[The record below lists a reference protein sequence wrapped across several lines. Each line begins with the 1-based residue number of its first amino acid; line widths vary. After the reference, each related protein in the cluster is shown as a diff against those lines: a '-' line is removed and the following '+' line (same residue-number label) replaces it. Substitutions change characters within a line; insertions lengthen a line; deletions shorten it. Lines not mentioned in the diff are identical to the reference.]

1 MGQHWKKIWVGSAG
15 NMVEWFDWFVYASF
29 ATYFAGSFFPAGN
42 DTAKLM
48 NTAGIFAVGFFMRP
62 VGGWLLG
69 RVGDRKGRKA
79 ALTLT
84 VTLMSVS
91 AVLIAVAPTYGVA
104 GYGGVA
110 VLLIARL
117 LQGLSV
123 GGEYAASA
131 TYLTEASAPGRRG
144 FASSFQYVSMTAG
157 QILGLGLQIL
167 LQHTLSSSELHSWGW
182 RIPFVVGAL
191 GAAVIFY
198 LRRNML
204 ETEAYEAIETGTAT
218 MDTVPRGAV
227 TAGAAGVS
235 GGAGSAGAVAGG
247 GAGVAGDG
255 RAAGAGSVAAED
267 DRGTIRALLRH
278 KREALLV
285 MALTMGGTVAYYTYT
300 TYLTKYLSNS
310 AGLPKQTATLVSFC
324 ALLVFACLQPLAG
337 ALSDRVGR
345 RPLLITFAV
354 GSTFLTVP
362 IMTML
367 KHAGSFWPALG
378 LSLLALV
385 VVTGYTSI
393 NACVK
398 AELFPTAIRSL
409 GVALPYA
416 IANALFGGTA
426 EYVAL
431 WFKNAGVE
439 SGFYWYVA
447 GCAAV
452 SLVVYLTMRETRDI
466 DLKGTKSGEETSRTP
481 EVTAS

>member
-29 ATYFAGSFFPAGN
+29 ATYFAGSFFPEGN

-84 VTLMSVS
+84 VTLMSAS
-91 AVLIAVAPTYGVA
+91 AVLIAVAPTYAVA

-110 VLLIARL
+110 VLLVARL

-157 QILGLGLQIL
+157 QILGLGIQIILQR
-167 LQHTLSSSELHSWGW
+167 TLTSDELHSWGW
-182 RIPFVVGAL
+182 RIPFIVGAL

-204 ETEAYEAIETGTAT
+204 ETEAYEESDADASE
-218 MDTVPRGAV
+218 
-227 TAGAAGVS
+227 
-235 GGAGSAGAVAGG
+235 
-247 GAGVAGDG
+247 
-255 RAAGAGSVAAED
+255 
-267 DRGTIRALLRH
+267 RGTIRALMRH
-278 KREALLV
+278 KREAFLV
-285 MALTMGGTVAYYTYT
+285 IALTMGGTVAYYTYT

-324 ALLVFACLQPLAG
+324 ALIVFACLQPLAG
-337 ALSDRVGR
+337 ALSDRIGR

-367 KHAGSFWPALG
+367 RSAGSFWPALG

-398 AELFPTAIRSL
+398 AELFPTGIRSL

-431 WFKNAGVE
+431 WFKKGGIE

-466 DLKGTKSGEETSRTP
+466 DLKRIGGATEGTP
-481 EVTAS
+481 EADKVPAS

>member
-1 MGQHWKKIWVGSAG
+1 MGRAQWKKIWVGSAG

-29 ATYFAGSFFPAGN
+29 ATYFAGAFFPEGN

-69 RVGDRKGRKA
+69 RVADRKGRKT

-84 VTLMSVS
+84 VTLMSAS
-91 AVLIAVAPTYGVA
+91 ALLIAIAPTYSVA
-104 GYGGVA
+104 GYGGAA
-110 VLLIARL
+110 VLLVARL

-131 TYLTEASAPGRRG
+131 TYLTEASPPEHRG

-157 QILGLGLQIL
+157 QILGLGILIILQN
-167 LQHTLSSSELHSWGW
+167 TMSSQALHSWGW
-182 RIPFVVGAL
+182 RIPFIIGAL
-191 GAAVIFY
+191 AAAVVFY
-198 LRRNML
+198 LRRAML
-204 ETEAYEAIETGTAT
+204 ETEVYEESGD
-218 MDTVPRGAV
+218 DTP
-227 TAGAAGVS
+227 
-235 GGAGSAGAVAGG
+235 
-247 GAGVAGDG
+247 
-255 RAAGAGSVAAED
+255 
-267 DRGTIRALLRH
+267 DRLKGTITALLGH
-278 KREALLV
+278 KREAFLV
-285 MALTMGGTVAYYTYT
+285 IALTMGGTVAYYTYT
-300 TYLTKYLSNS
+300 TYLTKYLSHS
-310 AGLPKQTATLVSFC
+310 AGLPKETATLVSFC
-324 ALLVFACLQPLAG
+324 ALIIFACLQPLAG
-337 ALSDRVGR
+337 RLSDRIGR
-345 RPLLITFAV
+345 RPLLITFAL

-367 KHAGSFWPALG
+367 RHAGSFWPAFG

-385 VVTGYTSI
+385 VITGYTSI

-398 AELFPTAIRSL
+398 AELFPTGVRAL

-431 WFKNAGVE
+431 WFKDAGME
-439 SGFYWYVA
+439 SGFFWYVA

-452 SLVVYLTMRETRDI
+452 SLIVYLTMRETRDI
-466 DLKGTKSGEETSRTP
+466 DLKRVGAAAGHDAPAPAQVAAR
-481 EVTAS
+481 

>member
-1 MGQHWKKIWVGSAG
+1 MGREQWKKILVGSAG

-29 ATYFAGSFFPAGN
+29 ATYFAGAFFPDGN
-42 DTAKLM
+42 PTAQLM

-84 VTLMSVS
+84 VTLMSAS
-91 AVLIAVAPTYGVA
+91 AVLIAIAPTYAVA
-104 GYGGVA
+104 GYGGAV
-110 VLLIARL
+110 VLLVARL

-131 TYLTEASAPGRRG
+131 TYLTEASDPKRRG

-157 QILGLGLQIL
+157 QIVGLGLLIV
-167 LQHTLSSSELHSWGW
+167 LQRTMTDDALHGWGW
-182 RIPFVVGAL
+182 RIPFIVGAL
-191 GAAVIFY
+191 GAAIIFY

-204 ETEAYEAIETGTAT
+204 ETEVYEESADADATVGGDDKGT
-218 MDTVPRGAV
+218 MK
-227 TAGAAGVS
+227 
-235 GGAGSAGAVAGG
+235 
-247 GAGVAGDG
+247 
-255 RAAGAGSVAAED
+255 
-267 DRGTIRALLRH
+267 ALWAH
-278 KREALLV
+278 KREAFLV
-285 MALTMGGTVAYYTYT
+285 IALTMGGTVAYYTYT

-310 AGLPKQTATLVSFC
+310 AGLSKETATLVSFC
-324 ALLVFACLQPLAG
+324 ALVVFACIQPLAG
-337 ALSDRVGR
+337 ALSDRIGR

-362 IMTML
+362 IMTLL

-378 LSLLALV
+378 LALLALV

-398 AELFPTAIRSL
+398 AELFPTGIRAL

-416 IANALFGGTA
+416 LANALFGGTA

-431 WFKNAGVE
+431 WFKNGGIE

-452 SLVVYLTMRETRDI
+452 SLIVYLTMRETRDI
-466 DLKGTKSGEETSRTP
+466 DLSRVRRTEAAQEQP
-481 EVTAS
+481 A

>member
-1 MGQHWKKIWVGSAG
+1 MGREQWKKILVGSAG

-29 ATYFAGSFFPAGN
+29 ATYFAGAFFPDGN
-42 DTAKLM
+42 PTAQLM

-84 VTLMSVS
+84 VTLMSAS
-91 AVLIAVAPTYGVA
+91 AVLIAIAPTYAVA
-104 GYGGVA
+104 GYGGAV

-131 TYLTEASAPGRRG
+131 TYLTEASDPSRRG

-157 QILGLGLQIL
+157 QIVGLGLQIV
-167 LQHTLSSSELHSWGW
+167 LQRTLSDDALHSWGW
-182 RIPFVVGAL
+182 RIPFVIGAL
-191 GAAVIFY
+191 GAAIIFY

-204 ETEAYEAIETGTAT
+204 ETDVYEESA
-218 MDTVPRGAV
+218 DD
-227 TAGAAGVS
+227 AGA
-235 GGAGSAGAVAGG
+235 
-247 GAGVAGDG
+247 
-255 RAAGAGSVAAED
+255 
-267 DRGTIRALLRH
+267 DRKGTLTALWAH
-278 KREALLV
+278 KREAFLV

-310 AGLPKQTATLVSFC
+310 AGLSKETATLVSFC
-324 ALLVFACLQPLAG
+324 ALIVFACIQPLAG
-337 ALSDRVGR
+337 RLSDRIGR

-378 LSLLALV
+378 LALLALV

-398 AELFPTAIRSL
+398 AELFPTGIRAL

-431 WFKNAGVE
+431 WFKDAGVE

-452 SLVVYLTMRETRDI
+452 SLIVYLTMRETRDI
-466 DLKGTKSGEETSRTP
+466 DLNRVAVAAPDTEPRAAGA
-481 EVTAS
+481 V

>member
-29 ATYFAGSFFPAGN
+29 ATYFAGAFFPAGN

-84 VTLMSVS
+84 VSLMSAS
-91 AVLIAVAPTYGVA
+91 AVLIAVAPTYAVA

-110 VLLIARL
+110 VLLVARL

-157 QILGLGLQIL
+157 QILGLGLQIV
-167 LQHTLSSSELHSWGW
+167 LQHTLSSGELHSWGW

-204 ETEAYEAIETGTAT
+204 ETEAYTEATEEGTGE
-218 MDTVPRGAV
+218 
-227 TAGAAGVS
+227 
-235 GGAGSAGAVAGG
+235 SAEAVA
-247 GAGVAGDG
+247 
-255 RAAGAGSVAAED
+255 E
-267 DRGTIRALLRH
+267 RGTIRALMRH
-278 KREALLV
+278 KREAFLV
-285 MALTMGGTVAYYTYT
+285 IALTMGGTVAYYTYT

-324 ALLVFACLQPLAG
+324 ALIVFACLQPLAG
-337 ALSDRVGR
+337 ALSDRIGR

-398 AELFPTAIRSL
+398 AELFPTGIRSL

-431 WFKNAGVE
+431 WFKKGGIE

-466 DLKGTKSGEETSRTP
+466 DLKRVGAGAPQGEP
-481 EVTAS
+481 EAGKVPAS

>member
-1 MGQHWKKIWVGSAG
+1 MGQGHWKKIWVGSAG
-15 NMVEWFDWFVYASF
+15 NLVEWFDWFVYASF
-29 ATYFAGSFFPAGN
+29 ATYFAGAFFPEGN

-69 RVGDRKGRKA
+69 RVADRRGRKT

-84 VTLMSVS
+84 VTLMSAS
-91 AVLIAVAPTYGVA
+91 AVLIAVAPTYAVA
-104 GYGGVA
+104 GYGGAA

-144 FASSFQYVSMTAG
+144 LASSFQYVSMTAG
-157 QILGLGLQIL
+157 QILGLGIL
-167 LQHTLSSSELHSWGW
+167 LTLQSTMSDEALHSWGW

-191 GAAVIFY
+191 GAAVVFY
-198 LRRNML
+198 LRREML
-204 ETEAYEAIETGTAT
+204 ETEVYEQLDGPDGPQTA
-218 MDTVPRGAV
+218 
-227 TAGAAGVS
+227 
-235 GGAGSAGAVAGG
+235 
-247 GAGVAGDG
+247 
-255 RAAGAGSVAAED
+255 AAEN
-267 DRGTIRALLRH
+267 GTIRALLAH
-278 KREALLV
+278 KREAFLV
-285 MALTMGGTVAYYTYT
+285 VALTMGGTVAYYTYT

-324 ALLVFACLQPLAG
+324 ALIVFACLQPLAG
-337 ALSDRVGR
+337 ALSDRIGR
-345 RPLLITFAV
+345 RPLLITFAL

-362 IMTML
+362 IMTLL
-367 KHAGSFWPALG
+367 KQAGSFWPAFG

-385 VVTGYTSI
+385 VITGYTSI

-398 AELFPTAIRSL
+398 AELFPTGVRAL

-416 IANALFGGTA
+416 VANALFGGTA

-431 WFKNAGVE
+431 WFKRSGAE
-439 SGFYWYVA
+439 SGYYWYVA

-466 DLKGTKSGEETSRTP
+466 DLAAVGKGHAAAPAPAPATTP
-481 EVTAS
+481 APGPAS

>member
-84 VTLMSVS
+84 VSLMSAS
-91 AVLIAVAPTYGVA
+91 AVLIAVAPTYAVA

-110 VLLIARL
+110 VLLVARL

-157 QILGLGLQIL
+157 QILGLGLQIV
-167 LQHTLSSSELHSWGW
+167 LQHTLSSDELHSWGW

-204 ETEAYEAIETGTAT
+204 ETEAYTEATGESTEES
-218 MDTVPRGAV
+218 
-227 TAGAAGVS
+227 AGAA
-235 GGAGSAGAVAGG
+235 
-247 GAGVAGDG
+247 
-255 RAAGAGSVAAED
+255 AE
-267 DRGTIRALLRH
+267 RGTIRALMRH
-278 KREALLV
+278 KREAFLV
-285 MALTMGGTVAYYTYT
+285 IALTMGGTVAYYTYT

-337 ALSDRVGR
+337 ALSDRIGR
-345 RPLLITFAV
+345 RPLLVTFAV

-398 AELFPTAIRSL
+398 AELFPTGIRSL

-431 WFKNAGVE
+431 WFKNGGIE

-466 DLKGTKSGEETSRTP
+466 DLKRVGGAP
-481 EVTAS
+481 EGAPADPGKVPAS

>member
-1 MGQHWKKIWVGSAG
+1 MGREHWKKIWVGSAG

-29 ATYFAGSFFPAGN
+29 APYFAGAFFPEGD

-69 RVGDRKGRKA
+69 RVGDRRGRKA

-84 VTLMSVS
+84 VTLMSAS
-91 AVLIAVAPTYGVA
+91 AVLIAVAPTYAVA
-104 GYGGVA
+104 GYGGAV
-110 VLLIARL
+110 VLLLARL

-131 TYLTEASAPGRRG
+131 TYLTEASAPEHRG

-157 QILGLGLQIL
+157 QILGLGLL
-167 LQHTLSSSELHSWGW
+167 LGLQHTLSDRALHAWGW
-182 RIPFVVGAL
+182 RVPFVVGAL
-191 GAAVIFY
+191 GAAVVFY

-204 ETEAYEAIETGTAT
+204 ETEVYEETGA
-218 MDTVPRGAV
+218 D
-227 TAGAAGVS
+227 
-235 GGAGSAGAVAGG
+235 
-247 GAGVAGDG
+247 
-255 RAAGAGSVAAED
+255 RA
-267 DRGTIRALLRH
+267 DRGTLRALWAHR
-278 KREALLV
+278 REAFLV
-285 MALTMGGTVAYYTYT
+285 VALTMGGTVAYYTYT

-310 AGLPKQTATLVSFC
+310 AGLPKPTATLVSLC
-324 ALLVFACLQPLAG
+324 ALVVFACLQPLAG
-337 ALSDRVGR
+337 RLSDRIGR

-354 GSTFLTVP
+354 GSTLLTVP
-362 IMTML
+362 ILTML
-367 KHAGSFWPALG
+367 RHAGSFWPALG

-398 AELFPTAIRSL
+398 AELFPTGIRAL

-431 WFKNAGVE
+431 WFKDAGIE
-439 SGFYWYVA
+439 AGFSWYVA

-466 DLKGTKSGEETSRTP
+466 DLGRVGTAPTGPKRDRLPVS
-481 EVTAS
+481 

>member
-1 MGQHWKKIWVGSAG
+1 MGREQWKKVLVGSAG

-29 ATYFAGSFFPAGN
+29 ATYFAGAFFPDGN
-42 DTAKLM
+42 PTAQLM

-84 VTLMSVS
+84 VTLMSAS
-91 AVLIAVAPTYGVA
+91 AILIAVAPTYAVA
-104 GYGGVA
+104 GYGGAV
-110 VLLIARL
+110 VLLLARL

-131 TYLTEASAPGRRG
+131 TYLTEASDPKRRG

-157 QILGLGLQIL
+157 QIVGLGLQIV
-167 LQHTLSSSELHSWGW
+167 LQRTMSDDALHSWGW
-182 RIPFVVGAL
+182 RIPFIVGAL
-191 GAAVIFY
+191 GAAIIFY

-204 ETEAYEAIETGTAT
+204 ETDVYEESA
-218 MDTVPRGAV
+218 DDD
-227 TAGAAGVS
+227 AGV
-235 GGAGSAGAVAGG
+235 GG
-247 GAGVAGDG
+247 
-255 RAAGAGSVAAED
+255 D
-267 DRGTIRALLRH
+267 DKGTMKALWAH
-278 KREALLV
+278 KREAFLV
-285 MALTMGGTVAYYTYT
+285 IALTMGGTVAYYTYT

-310 AGLPKQTATLVSFC
+310 AGLSKQTATLVSFC
-324 ALLVFACLQPLAG
+324 ALIVFACLQPLAG
-337 ALSDRVGR
+337 ALSDRIGR

-362 IMTML
+362 IMTL
-367 KHAGSFWPALG
+367 LQHAGSFWPALG

-398 AELFPTAIRSL
+398 AELFPTGIRAL

-431 WFKNAGVE
+431 WFKNGGIE

-452 SLVVYLTMRETRDI
+452 SLIVYLTMRETRDI
-466 DLKGTKSGEETSRTP
+466 DLNRVKPTDDALEP
-481 EVTAS
+481 VA

>member
-1 MGQHWKKIWVGSAG
+1 MEREQWKKVLVGSAG

-29 ATYFAGSFFPAGN
+29 ATYFAGSFFPSDN
-42 DTAKLM
+42 PTAQLM

-84 VTLMSVS
+84 VSLMSAS

-104 GYGGVA
+104 GYGGAA

-131 TYLTEASAPGRRG
+131 TYLTEASSPEKRG

-157 QILGLGLQIL
+157 QIVGLGLQIL
-167 LQHTLSSSELHSWGW
+167 LQRTMSDEALHSWGW
-182 RIPFVVGAL
+182 RIPFIVGAL

-204 ETEAYEAIETGTAT
+204 ETDVYEESADADATVGGDDKGTLK
-218 MDTVPRGAV
+218 
-227 TAGAAGVS
+227 
-235 GGAGSAGAVAGG
+235 
-247 GAGVAGDG
+247 
-255 RAAGAGSVAAED
+255 
-267 DRGTIRALLRH
+267 ALWAH
-278 KREALLV
+278 KREAFLV
-285 MALTMGGTVAYYTYT
+285 IALTMGGTVAYYTYT

-310 AGLPKQTATLVSFC
+310 AGLSKETATLVSFC
-324 ALLVFACLQPLAG
+324 ALVVFACLQPVAG
-337 ALSDRVGR
+337 ALSDRIGR
-345 RPLLITFAV
+345 RPLLITFAI

-362 IMTML
+362 IMTL
-367 KHAGSFWPALG
+367 LQHAGSFWPALG

-385 VVTGYTSI
+385 IVTGYTSI

-398 AELFPTAIRSL
+398 AELFPTGIRAL

-431 WFKNAGVE
+431 WFKDAGIE
-439 SGFYWYVA
+439 SGYYWYVA

-452 SLVVYLTMRETRDI
+452 SLIVYLLMRETRDI
-466 DLKGTKSGEETSRTP
+466 DLNKVKAEAPVSGEP
-481 EVTAS
+481 AKQNA

>member
-1 MGQHWKKIWVGSAG
+1 
-15 NMVEWFDWFVYASF
+15 MVEWFDWFVYASF
-29 ATYFAGSFFPAGN
+29 ATYFAGAFFPAGN

-69 RVGDRKGRKA
+69 RVGDRRGRKA

-84 VTLMSVS
+84 VTLMSAS
-91 AVLIAVAPTYGVA
+91 AVLIALAPTYAVA

-110 VLLIARL
+110 VLLVARL

-157 QILGLGLQIL
+157 QIAGLGLLIL
-167 LQHTLSSSELHSWGW
+167 LQHTLTGAQLHSWGW

-198 LRRNML
+198 LRRSML
-204 ETEAYEAIETGTAT
+204 ETEAYEESTAA
-218 MDTVPRGAV
+218 DH
-227 TAGAAGVS
+227 
-235 GGAGSAGAVAGG
+235 
-247 GAGVAGDG
+247 
-255 RAAGAGSVAAED
+255 

-310 AGLPKQTATLVSFC
+310 AGLSKQTATLVSFC
-324 ALLVFACLQPLAG
+324 ALIVFACIQPLAG
-337 ALSDRVGR
+337 ALSDRIGR

-385 VVTGYTSI
+385 IVTGYTSI

-398 AELFPTAIRSL
+398 AELFPTGVRSL

-416 IANALFGGTA
+416 LANALFGGTA

-431 WFKNAGVE
+431 WFKDGGIE

-466 DLKGTKSGEETSRTP
+466 DLRTTGVPTS
-481 EVTAS
+481 

>member
-1 MGQHWKKIWVGSAG
+1 MGREHWKRIWIGSAG
-15 NMVEWFDWFVYASF
+15 NMVEWYDWFVYASF
-29 ATYFAGSFFPAGN
+29 ATYFAGAFFPKGN
-42 DTAKLM
+42 PTAQLM

-84 VTLMSVS
+84 VTLMSAS

-104 GYGGVA
+104 GYGGA
-110 VLLIARL
+110 LVLLVARL

-131 TYLTEASAPGRRG
+131 TYLTEASDPRRRG

-157 QILGLGLQIL
+157 QIVGLGLQIV
-167 LQHTLSSSELHSWGW
+167 LQRTLSDDALHSYGW

-191 GAAVIFY
+191 GAAVVFY
-198 LRRNML
+198 LRRSML
-204 ETEAYEAIETGTAT
+204 ETEVYETDATG
-218 MDTVPRGAV
+218 G
-227 TAGAAGVS
+227 
-235 GGAGSAGAVAGG
+235 
-247 GAGVAGDG
+247 
-255 RAAGAGSVAAED
+255 EE
-267 DRGTIRALLRH
+267 RGTLRALWRH
-278 KREALLV
+278 RREALLV

-310 AGLPKQTATLVSFC
+310 AGLPKQTATLVSFT
-324 ALLVFACLQPLAG
+324 ALIVFACLQPLAG
-337 ALSDRVGR
+337 RLSDRIGR

-362 IMTML
+362 IMTL
-367 KHAGSFWPALG
+367 LGHAGSFWPALG
-378 LSLLALV
+378 LSLPALV

-398 AELFPTAIRSL
+398 AELFPTGVRAL

-416 IANALFGGTA
+416 LANALFGGTA

-431 WFKNAGVE
+431 WFKNADAE
-439 SGFYWYVA
+439 SGFFWYVA
-447 GCAAV
+447 ACAAV
-452 SLVVYLTMRETRDI
+452 SLVVYVTMRETK
-466 DLKGTKSGEETSRTP
+466 DLDLTRLKAGEGSRLTP
-481 EVTAS
+481 AS

>member
-1 MGQHWKKIWVGSAG
+1 
-15 NMVEWFDWFVYASF
+15 MVEWFDWFVYASF
-29 ATYFAGSFFPAGN
+29 ATYFAGSFFPDGN

-69 RVGDRKGRKA
+69 RVGDRRGRKA

-84 VTLMSVS
+84 VTLMSAS

-110 VLLIARL
+110 VLLVARL

-157 QILGLGLQIL
+157 QILGLGLLIT
-167 LQHTLSSSELHSWGW
+167 LQHTLSKDQLHAWGW

-204 ETEAYEAIETGTAT
+204 ETEAYEES
-218 MDTVPRGAV
+218 D
-227 TAGAAGVS
+227 AA
-235 GGAGSAGAVAGG
+235 
-247 GAGVAGDG
+247 
-255 RAAGAGSVAAED
+255 AA

-278 KREALLV
+278 RREAFLV
-285 MALTMGGTVAYYTYT
+285 VALTMGGTVAYYTYT

-310 AGLPKQTATLVSFC
+310 AGLSKQTATLVSFF
-324 ALLVFACLQPLAG
+324 ALIVFAALQPLAG
-337 ALSDRVGR
+337 ALSDRIGR
-345 RPLLITFAV
+345 RPLLITFAA
-354 GSTFLTVP
+354 GSTLLTVP
-362 IMTML
+362 IMALL

-378 LSLLALV
+378 LSVLALLI
-385 VVTGYTSI
+385 VTGYTSI

-398 AELFPTAIRSL
+398 AELFPTGVRSL

-416 IANALFGGTA
+416 LANAAFGGTA

-431 WFKNAGVE
+431 WFKNSGIE
-439 SGFYWYVA
+439 SGFSWYVA

-466 DLKGTKSGEETSRTP
+466 DLKGTGRRAAPEPAADDAVPTS
-481 EVTAS
+481 

>member
-1 MGQHWKKIWVGSAG
+1 MGREHWKKIWVGSAG

-29 ATYFAGSFFPAGN
+29 ATYFAGAFFPEGD

-69 RVGDRKGRKA
+69 RVGDRRGRKA

-84 VTLMSVS
+84 VTLMSAS
-91 AVLIAVAPTYGVA
+91 AVLIAVAPTYSVA
-104 GYGGVA
+104 GYGGAV
-110 VLLIARL
+110 VLLLARL

-131 TYLTEASAPGRRG
+131 TYLTEASAPEHRG

-157 QILGLGLQIL
+157 QVLGLGLL
-167 LQHTLSSSELHSWGW
+167 LGLQHTLSDQALHAWGW

-191 GAAVIFY
+191 GAAVVFY
-198 LRRNML
+198 LRRTML
-204 ETEAYEAIETGTAT
+204 ETEVYEE
-218 MDTVPRGAV
+218 V
-227 TAGAAGVS
+227 GAAQ
-235 GGAGSAGAVAGG
+235 A
-247 GAGVAGDG
+247 
-255 RAAGAGSVAAED
+255 
-267 DRGTIRALLRH
+267 DRGTLKALWAH
-278 KREALLV
+278 KREAFLV
-285 MALTMGGTVAYYTYT
+285 VALTMGGTVAYYTYT

-324 ALLVFACLQPLAG
+324 ALIVFACLQPLAG
-337 ALSDRVGR
+337 RLSDRIGR

-354 GSTFLTVP
+354 GSTLLTVP
-362 IMTML
+362 ILTML
-367 KHAGSFWPALG
+367 GHAGSFWPALG

-398 AELFPTAIRSL
+398 AELFPTGVRAL

-431 WFKNAGVE
+431 WFKDAGIE
-439 SGFYWYVA
+439 SGFSWYVA

-466 DLKGTKSGEETSRTP
+466 DLGRVGTAVPDRKRDQLPVS
-481 EVTAS
+481 